1 MSKYDAAYFAVI
13 LILFAMSK
21 SRIYKK
27 TEK

>member
-13 LILFAMSK
+13 LNLFAISK

-27 TEK
+27 KEK